1 MWSASRSH
9 GDGPSNRIDDM
20 IEASIDDELD
30 LGEQFEAQRM
40 SGETLFI
47 PRESKE

>member
-9 GDGPSNRIDDM
+9 GDDPSNRIDDM
-20 IEASIDDELD
+20 IEASLDAELD
-30 LGEQFEAQRM
+30 LGEQFEAEKM

-47 PRESKE
+47 PRQSKE